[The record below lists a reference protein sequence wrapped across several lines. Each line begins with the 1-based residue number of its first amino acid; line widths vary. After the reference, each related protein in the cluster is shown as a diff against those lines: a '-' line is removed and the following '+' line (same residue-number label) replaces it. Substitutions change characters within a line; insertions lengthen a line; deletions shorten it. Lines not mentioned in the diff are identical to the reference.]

1 MFVLLVNIS
10 SENGRKVKREQRIN
24 ARLNIILKLNKRRL
38 SQIVASQL
46 VALPLK
52 MISAASL

>member
-38 SQIVASQL
+38 SQQF
-46 VALPLK
+46 
-52 MISAASL
+52 